1 MAVLVTGGAGYIG
14 SHLALELVDNGEDVI
29 VLDNLST
36 GVRRLVPEGAR
47 FVEGDIGDDA
57 LLQRVFAGGE
67 IEAVLHFAGSIVVPD
82 SVSDPLG
89 YYLNNTVKSRALLAA
104 AVAHGVK
111 SFIFSSTAAVYG
123 IPERVPVAEDAPLQP
138 ISPYGAS
145 KMMTERMLA
154 DTAAAHP
161 LNYCALR
168 YFNVAG
174 ADAASRSGQATPRAT
189 HLIKVACE
197 VVTGQRPHLEIFGND
212 YPTTDGTC
220 VRDYIHVTDLARAHW
235 HALKHLRSGG
245 GNMVLNCG
253 YGRGYSV
260 IEVIETVKRLS
271 GMDFEVRLSGR
282 RAGDPAELVAATGRI
297 REVLPWNPQFADLD
311 LIVEHALNWEKKLS
325 AQRRS
330 MKTAAE

>member
-1 MAVLVTGGAGYIG
+1 
-14 SHLALELVDNGEDVI
+14 
-29 VLDNLST
+29 
-36 GVRRLVPEGAR
+36 VRRLAPEGAR

-57 LLQRVFAGGE
+57 LLQRVLAGGE

-82 SVSDPLG
+82 SISDPLG

-197 VVTGQRPHLEIFGND
+197 VVTGQRPYLEIFGSD

-260 IEVIETVKRLS
+260 LEVIETVKRVS

-282 RAGDPAELVAATGRI
+282 RAGDPAELVAATDRI
-297 REVLPWNPQFADLD
+297 RDVLPWNPQFADLD
-311 LIVEHALNWEKKLS
+311 LIVEHALNWERKLS

-330 MKTAAE
+330 MMTAAE

>member
-1 MAVLVTGGAGYIG
+1 
-14 SHLALELVDNGEDVI
+14 
-29 VLDNLST
+29 
-36 GVRRLVPEGAR
+36 VRRLVPEGAR

-57 LLQRVFAGGE
+57 LLQRVFTGDE

-197 VVTGQRPHLEIFGND
+197 VVTGQRPYLEVFGSD

-245 GNMVLNCG
+245 ANIVLNCG

-260 IEVIETVKRLS
+260 LEVIETVKRVS
-271 GMDFEVRLSGR
+271 GRDFEVRFSDR
-282 RAGDPAELVAATGRI
+282 RAGDPSELVAATDRI
-297 REVLPWNPQFADLD
+297 RDVLPWNPQFADLD
-311 LIVEHALNWEKKLS
+311 LIVEHALNWEKKLN

>member
-14 SHLALELVDNGEDVI
+14 SHLTLELVDNGEDVI

-111 SFIFSSTAAVYG
+111 GFIFSSTAAVYG

-197 VVTGQRPHLEIFGND
+197 VVTGQRPYLQIFGND

-260 IEVIETVKRLS
+260 LEVIETVKRVS
-271 GMDFEVRLSGR
+271 GMDFEVRFSDR
-282 RAGDPAELVAATGRI
+282 RAGDPSELIAATDRI
-297 REVLPWNPQFADLD
+297 RDVLPWNPQFADLD
-311 LIVEHALNWEKKLS
+311 LIVEHALNWEKKLN

>member
-1 MAVLVTGGAGYIG
+1 
-14 SHLALELVDNGEDVI
+14 
-29 VLDNLST
+29 
-36 GVRRLVPEGAR
+36 
-47 FVEGDIGDDA
+47 
-57 LLQRVFAGGE
+57 
-67 IEAVLHFAGSIVVPD
+67 
-82 SVSDPLG
+82 
-89 YYLNNTVKSRALLAA
+89 
-104 AVAHGVK
+104 
-111 SFIFSSTAAVYG
+111 
-123 IPERVPVAEDAPLQP
+123 
-138 ISPYGAS
+138 
-145 KMMTERMLA
+145 MLA

-197 VVTGQRPHLEIFGND
+197 VVTGQRPYLEVFGND

-245 GNMVLNCG
+245 ANMVLNCG

-260 IEVIETVKRLS
+260 LEVIETVKRVS
-271 GMDFEVRLSGR
+271 GVDFEVRFSDR
-282 RAGDPAELVAATGRI
+282 RAGDPSELIAATDRI
-297 REVLPWNPQFADLD
+297 RDALPWNPQFADLD